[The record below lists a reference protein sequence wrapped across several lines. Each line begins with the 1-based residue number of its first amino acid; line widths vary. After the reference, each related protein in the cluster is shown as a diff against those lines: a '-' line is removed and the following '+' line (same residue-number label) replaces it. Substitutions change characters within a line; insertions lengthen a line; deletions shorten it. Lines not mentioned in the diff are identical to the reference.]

1 MMMNIKTTLVNN
13 FARAK
18 AGITETKTVLH
29 STINVFVVTDTLFND
44 VNSFTKDSSLN
55 SVADEAKSIFLNVDR
70 FLANL

>member
-1 MMMNIKTTLVNN
+1 MMNIKTTLVNN
-13 FARAK
+13 FARSK
-18 AGITETKTVLH
+18 AGITETKAVLH
-29 STINVFVVTDTLFND
+29 SAINVFVVTDTLFND

>member
-13 FARAK
+13 FARSK

>member
-1 MMMNIKTTLVNN
+1 MMNIKTTLVNN
-13 FARAK
+13 FARSK
-18 AGITETKTVLH
+18 AGITEAKAVLH
-29 STINVFVVTDTLFND
+29 SAINVFVVTDTLFND